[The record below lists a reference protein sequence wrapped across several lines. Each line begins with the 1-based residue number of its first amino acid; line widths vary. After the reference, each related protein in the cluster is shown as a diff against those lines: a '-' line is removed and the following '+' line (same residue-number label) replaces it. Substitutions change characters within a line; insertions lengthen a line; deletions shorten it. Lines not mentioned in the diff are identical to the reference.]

1 MHRRS
6 QACRVNAKADSGL
19 LGTTIGRRTMLMGRL
34 TFVILMGSLF
44 AAPAVAESRA
54 AAYLA
59 KQEINDGCDG
69 RQGRIDPAG
78 LIERDLD
85 GDGMPDLIIS
95 HEAIRCAGKMSRS
108 SHCGMQVCSVLFYLR
123 RGSLLQKAHD
133 MLGANVKVGRE
144 RIPKVHMDA
153 HGGGGGYVRWNGKSF
168 D

>member
-1 MHRRS
+1 MS
-6 QACRVNAKADSGL
+6 
-19 LGTTIGRRTMLMGRL
+19 MGRL
-34 TFVILMGSLF
+34 IFVIMTGSLF
-44 AAPAVAESRA
+44 GSPAVAESRA

-59 KQEINDGCDG
+59 QQEINDGCDG

-85 GDGMPDLIIS
+85 GDGLADLIIS
-95 HEAIRCAGKMSRS
+95 HEAIRCAAKMSRS
-108 SHCGMQVCSVLFYLR
+108 NQCGMQVCSVLFYLR

-144 RIPKVHMDA
+144 RVPKVHMDA

>member
-1 MHRRS
+1 MS
-6 QACRVNAKADSGL
+6 
-19 LGTTIGRRTMLMGRL
+19 MGRL
-34 TFVILMGSLF
+34 TLVILMGSLF
-44 AAPAVAESRA
+44 ASQAVAESRA

-59 KQEINDGCDG
+59 KQEINEGCDG

-85 GDGMPDLIIS
+85 GDGLADLIIS
-95 HEAIRCAGKMSRS
+95 HEAIECAGRMSRS
-108 SHCGMQVCSVLFYLR
+108 NHCGMQVCSVLFYVR
-123 RGSLLQKAHD
+123 RGSLLQKVHD

>member
-19 LGTTIGRRTMLMGRL
+19 LGTTIGRRTMFMGRL

-95 HEAIRCAGKMSRS
+95 HEAIRCAGKNFTEQSLRHAGLLRTVLSASRIIAPEGPRYAGCQRQGRPRA
-108 SHCGMQVCSVLFYLR
+108 HPEGPYGCPWRRWRLR
-123 RGSLLQKAHD
+123 SLEWE
-133 MLGANVKVGRE
+133 V
-144 RIPKVHMDA
+144 
-153 HGGGGGYVRWNGKSF
+153 F
-168 D
+168 